1 MSDSM
6 TENDML
12 KSLLVRI
19 VRSIKRRIRHQ
30 KLLRVVREKSESA
43 INSAQKTDHIL
54 VLCYGNIY
62 RSPLVEY
69 LLKKSLSNTDIE
81 IRSAG
86 FHDRTGRSCAEEYLK
101 LLAERGYDLAAH
113 RSSRISQDD
122 VNWADLIV
130 IMDRKN
136 WDLLSSMDQQA
147 LAKTIW
153 IGAFSPNLSVEVID
167 PYNQGNEKTRQVIS
181 QLEQSVVDIA
191 AKVIEK
197 NQKKSGEMDN
207 GGSE

>member
-1 MSDSM
+1 M
-6 TENDML
+6 TENDMP

-19 VRSIKRRIRHQ
+19 IRSIKRRIRHQ
-30 KLLRVVREKSESA
+30 KLLRFVREKSQAA
-43 INSAQKTDHIL
+43 INSAQNIDHIL

-69 LLKKSLSNTDIE
+69 LLGKSLSDTDIE

-86 FHDRTGRSCAEEYLK
+86 FHDKTGRSCVEEYQK
-101 LLAERGYDLAAH
+101 LLAERGYDLTAH

-122 VNWADLIV
+122 IEWADLIV

-136 WDLLSSMDQQA
+136 WDLLSCMAPSA
-147 LAKTIW
+147 LNKTIW

-181 QLEQSVVDIA
+181 QLEQCVADITAKLVDTDQSVNGMT
-191 AKVIEK
+191 AK
-197 NQKKSGEMDN
+197 
-207 GGSE
+207 GGA

>member
-1 MSDSM
+1 M
-6 TENDML
+6 TENDMP

-19 VRSIKRRIRHQ
+19 IRSIKRRIRHQ
-30 KLLRVVREKSESA
+30 KLLRVVREKSQAA
-43 INSAQKTDHIL
+43 INSAQNIDHIL

-69 LLKKSLSNTDIE
+69 LLRKSLSDTDIE

-86 FHDRTGRSCAEEYLK
+86 FHDKTGRSCVEEYQK
-101 LLAERGYDLAAH
+101 LLAERGYDLTAH

-122 VNWADLIV
+122 IEWADLIV

-136 WDLLSSMDQQA
+136 WDLLSSMAPSA
-147 LAKTIW
+147 LNKTIW

-167 PYNQGNEKTRQVIS
+167 PYNQGNQKTRQVIS
-181 QLEQSVVDIA
+181 QLEQCVVDIT
-191 AKVIEK
+191 AKLVDTD
-197 NQKKSGEMDN
+197 QSVN
-207 GGSE
+207 GMTAKGGA

>member
-1 MSDSM
+1 M
-6 TENDML
+6 TENDMP

-30 KLLRVVREKSESA
+30 KLLRAVREKSETA
-43 INSAQKTDHIL
+43 INSVQKTDHIL

-62 RSPLVEY
+62 RSPLVEF
-69 LLKKSLSNTDIE
+69 LLKESLSDTDIE

-101 LLAERGYDLAAH
+101 LLTERGYDLSAH
-113 RSSRISQDD
+113 RSGRILQDD
-122 VNWADLIV
+122 INWADLIV

-136 WDLLSSMDQQA
+136 WDLLSSMDQKA
-147 LAKTIW
+147 LSKTIW

-167 PYNQGNEKTRQVIS
+167 PYNQGSEKTRQVIS
-181 QLEQSVVDIA
+181 QLEQCVSDIA
-191 AKVIEK
+191 DRIRDM
-197 NQKKSGEMDN
+197 SY
-207 GGSE
+207 SERGKTVKGDAL